1 MAVVAGGVVAAVR
14 GREQHTIMSGQQG
27 AARNSQQRLVLW
39 AAILASFV
47 AFLDGSIITVA
58 LPAMG
63 RDLGGGLVLQQWV
76 VDAYLLTL
84 GAFILVA
91 GSLSDTFGRGRIM
104 RVGLI
109 WFGVASLLCAA
120 APAGIFLI
128 LSRGLQG
135 VAGALLVPSSLALIL
150 SEFSGKAQ
158 GRAIGS
164 WTGWTGIAFIA
175 GPILGGLLTDY
186 LSWRWI
192 FLINV
197 IPIAVTLLLLHRM
210 KEPQHVRGSGHIDF
224 IGAVLAAL
232 GLGGPVF
239 ALIEQDRLGWH
250 DPSVYAPLILGMIA
264 FAAFVWWE
272 SRTAHPMMPLNL
284 FRVRNF
290 SVGNVATTFIYG
302 ALSFGSFAITL
313 FLQQKVGF
321 TALAAGLALLPTTI
335 MMLVLSSWFG
345 ELGGKYGPR
354 LFMAVGPVI
363 GGIGYLMMLSVTDP
377 INFWLQVLPGVLVF
391 GLGLSITVAP
401 LTSGILGAIST
412 SQAGIGS
419 AVNNAVSRVAGLIAV
434 ALTGII
440 VGGQLDLPG
449 FHRAM
454 LATAL
459 MLIASGIISAIG
471 IQNPKQEQAAEAPS
485 ASSPIEAEEA
495 QAD

>member
-1 MAVVAGGVVAAVR
+1 
-14 GREQHTIMSGQQG
+14 MSRKQ
-27 AARNSQQRLVLW
+27 RTPTTSQQRLVLW
-39 AAILASFV
+39 TAILASFV

-58 LPAMG
+58 LPAMA

-91 GSLSDTFGRGRIM
+91 GSLSDTFGRGRIL
-104 RVGLI
+104 RVGLV
-109 WFGVASLLCAA
+109 WFGVASLLCAL

-128 LSRGLQG
+128 LARGLQG
-135 VAGALLVPSSLALIL
+135 MAGALLVPSSLALIL

-164 WTGWTGIAFIA
+164 WTGWTGVAFIA

-197 IPIAVTLLLLHRM
+197 IPIGVTLWLLHRM
-210 KEPQHVRGSGHIDF
+210 KEPEHIRGTGHIDI
-224 IGAVLAAL
+224 IGAVLAAV

-239 ALIEQDRLGWH
+239 ALIEQDRLGWQ
-250 DPSVYAPLILGMIA
+250 DPLVFLPLILGVVA
-264 FAAFVWWE
+264 FAVFLWWE
-272 SRTAHPMMPLNL
+272 SRAPHPMMPLKL

-302 ALSFGSFAITL
+302 ALSFGSFALTL
-313 FLQQKVGF
+313 FLQQTVGF

-335 MMLVLSSWFG
+335 MMLLLSSRFG

-363 GGIGYLMMLSVTDP
+363 GGVGYLMMLSVTDP

-440 VGGQLDLPG
+440 VGGTLDLTG

-459 MLIASGIISAIG
+459 MLIAGGVISAIG
-471 IQNPKQEQAAEAPS
+471 IQNSKGQKAAEAPS
-485 ASSPIEAEEA
+485 TSSPTVPIETRPIEPRPIEPLTP
-495 QAD
+495 

>member
-1 MAVVAGGVVAAVR
+1 
-14 GREQHTIMSGQQG
+14 MSRKQ
-27 AARNSQQRLVLW
+27 RTPTTSQQRLVLW
-39 AAILASFV
+39 TAILASFV

-58 LPAMG
+58 LPAMA

-91 GSLSDTFGRGRIM
+91 GSLSDTFGRGRIL
-104 RVGLI
+104 RVGLV
-109 WFGVASLLCAA
+109 WFGVASLLCAL

-128 LSRGLQG
+128 LARGLQG
-135 VAGALLVPSSLALIL
+135 MAGALLVPSSLALIL

-164 WTGWTGIAFIA
+164 WTGWTGVAFIA

-197 IPIAVTLLLLHRM
+197 IPIGVTLWLLHRM
-210 KEPQHVRGSGHIDF
+210 KEPEHVRGTGHVDV
-224 IGAVLAAL
+224 IGAVLAAV

-239 ALIEQDRLGWH
+239 ALIEQERLGWQ
-250 DPSVYAPLILGMIA
+250 DPLVFLPLILGVIA
-264 FAAFVWWE
+264 FVVFLWWE
-272 SRTAHPMMPLNL
+272 SRAPHPMMPLKL

-302 ALSFGSFAITL
+302 ALSFGSFALTL
-313 FLQQKVGF
+313 FLQQTVGF

-335 MMLVLSSWFG
+335 MMLLLSSRFG

-363 GGIGYLMMLSVTDP
+363 GGVGYLMMLSVTDP

-440 VGGQLDLPG
+440 VGGTLDLTG

-459 MLIASGIISAIG
+459 MLIAGGVISAVG
-471 IQNPKQEQAAEAPS
+471 IQNPRRLNAAD
-485 ASSPIEAEEA
+485 ASSTSSPTVPIETGPIEPL
-495 QAD
+495 AD